1 MKLKSIFQRMM
12 QPSSAQHV
20 QLRSRV
26 MPQLSFTGFRFELI
40 GVGPKAAKDAGFHWD
55 FKKQVNWTSLIGIAK
70 KFTHYADYSAKQKFE
85 EEGSRRKRDLEEW
98 PIRHRELM
106 ERFLEI
112 TERKV
117 SFLDEYG
124 DENWD
129 ALPKEIERLLS
140 KTAKVDRDDIDPI
153 KRMVLKGLTA
163 EEILWE
169 MSTPKIGRRPQ
180 LLNKGFSD
188 DVLDALIRKYTL
200 LSSDLETK
208 FRAYHASQKDKGL
221 TEDLE
226 SLTGLEFQ
234 IYLMKLL
241 KEHGFDDIR
250 TTGAT
255 GDQGADLIGKLRGR
269 SIVIQA
275 KRHGRS
281 VGNRAVQEV
290 AAAVRYYR
298 ADEAWV
304 ITTGTF
310 TASAKALAQAN
321 NVKLVDG
328 HALRNRCFPLN

>member
-1 MKLKSIFQRMM
+1 MLHSL
-12 QPSSAQHV
+12 A
-20 QLRSRV
+20 
-26 MPQLSFTGFRFELI
+26 FEQE
-40 GVGPKAAKDAGFHWD
+40 A
-55 FKKQVNWTSLIGIAK
+55 
-70 KFTHYADYSAKQKFE
+70 
-85 EEGSRRKRDLEEW
+85 SRRKRDLEEW
-98 PIRHRELM
+98 PTRHRELM

-140 KTAKVDRDDIDPI
+140 KTAKVDMDDIDPI

-188 DVLDALIRKYTL
+188 DVLDTLIRKYTFL
-200 LSSDLETK
+200 CSDLETR
-208 FRAYHASQKDKGL
+208 FRTYHASQKDKGL

-226 SLTGLEFQ
+226 SLTGLEFEM
-234 IYLMKLL
+234 YLMKLL
-241 KEHGFDDIR
+241 KEHGFDAIR
-250 TTGAT
+250 TTVAT
-255 GDQGADLIGKLRGR
+255 GDQGADLIGKLKGRG
-269 SIVIQA
+269 IVIQA
-275 KRHGRS
+275 KRHRRA
-281 VGNRAVQEV
+281 VDNRAVQEV
-290 AAAVRYYR
+290 AGAVRYYR

-328 HALRNRCFPLN
+328 HDLRNRCFPPN

>member
-1 MKLKSIFQRMM
+1 MKLKSIFQRIA
-12 QPSSAQHV
+12 QPSRAQHV
-20 QLRSRV
+20 KLRSTV

-85 EEGSRRKRDLEEW
+85 EEASRRKRDLEEW

-129 ALPKEIERLLS
+129 ALPKEIERILS
-140 KTAKVDRDDIDPI
+140 KTARVDRDDIGPI

-169 MSTPKIGRRPQ
+169 MITPKTGRRQ
-180 LLNKGFSD
+180 QLLLNKGFSD
-188 DVLDALIRKYTL
+188 DVLDTLIRKYTFL
-200 LSSDLETK
+200 CSDLETR
-208 FRAYHASQKDKGL
+208 FRAYHASQKDKKL

-226 SLTGLEFQ
+226 SRTGLEFQ
-234 IYLMKLL
+234 MYLMKLL

-250 TTGAT
+250 TTGTT
-255 GDQGADLIGKLRGR
+255 GDQGADLIG
-269 SIVIQA
+269 A
-275 KRHGRS
+275 
-281 VGNRAVQEV
+281 E
-290 AAAVRYYR
+290 
-298 ADEAWV
+298 
-304 ITTGTF
+304 
-310 TASAKALAQAN
+310 
-321 NVKLVDG
+321 
-328 HALRNRCFPLN
+328 P

>member
-1 MKLKSIFQRMM
+1 
-12 QPSSAQHV
+12 
-20 QLRSRV
+20 
-26 MPQLSFTGFRFELI
+26 
-40 GVGPKAAKDAGFHWD
+40 
-55 FKKQVNWTSLIGIAK
+55 
-70 KFTHYADYSAKQKFE
+70 
-85 EEGSRRKRDLEEW
+85 
-98 PIRHRELM
+98 M

-124 DENWD
+124 DESWD

-169 MSTPKIGRRPQ
+169 MPKIGRRAQ

-188 DVLDALIRKYTL
+188 DVLDTLIRKYTFL
-200 LSSDLETK
+200 CSDLETR
-208 FRAYHASQKDKGL
+208 FRAYHASQKNKGL

-234 IYLMKLL
+234 MYLMKLL

-250 TTGAT
+250 TTGTT
-255 GDQGADLIGKLRGR
+255 GDQGADLIGKLQGR

-275 KRHGRS
+275 KRQGRS
-281 VGNRAVQEV
+281 VGNRAIQEV
-290 AAAVRYYR
+290 AAAVGYYR

-304 ITTGTF
+304 ITTRTF

-328 HALRNRCFPLN
+328 HALRNPCFPLN